1 LLCTFG
7 ARKGRFREPS
17 RALGEGPVFRP
28 SLSIFDTTPARR
40 RVEFMENKYRVPIFV
55 AVERL
60 QEASQQAGLTED
72 DVTGLLA
79 CGLDVTDAVTYVE
92 AVLSNRVH

>member
-1 LLCTFG
+1 
-7 ARKGRFREPS
+7 
-17 RALGEGPVFRP
+17 
-28 SLSIFDTTPARR
+28 
-40 RVEFMENKYRVPIFV
+40 MEHRYRVPIFV

-79 CGLDVTDAVTYVE
+79 CGLDVCDAVTYVE
-92 AVLSNRVH
+92 AVLHNRVH

>member
-1 LLCTFG
+1 
-7 ARKGRFREPS
+7 
-17 RALGEGPVFRP
+17 
-28 SLSIFDTTPARR
+28 
-40 RVEFMENKYRVPIFV
+40 MENKYRVPIFV

-72 DVTGLLA
+72 EVTGLLA
-79 CGLDVTDAVTYVE
+79 SGLDVTDAVMYVE

>member
-1 LLCTFG
+1 
-7 ARKGRFREPS
+7 
-17 RALGEGPVFRP
+17 
-28 SLSIFDTTPARR
+28 
-40 RVEFMENKYRVPIFV
+40 MESKYRVPIFL

-79 CGLDVTDAVTYVE
+79 SGLDVSDAVNYVE
-92 AVLSNRVH
+92 AVLFNRVH

>member
-1 LLCTFG
+1 MFLCC
-7 ARKGRFREPS
+7 
-17 RALGEGPVFRP
+17 
-28 SLSIFDTTPARR
+28 SLS
-40 RVEFMENKYRVPIFV
+40 RVTSSSLMRNSNKEAEIMESKYRVPIFV

-72 DVTGLLA
+72 DVIGLLA
-79 CGLDVTDAVTYVE
+79 SGLDICDAVTYVE